1 MLETARITSLLH
13 DLSAGREGAMD
24 ELMSVVYSDL
34 ERVAHRHMHERF
46 GQGMNRLTLEPAALV
61 NESFLRLLRQRQGF
75 ENRQQFFAIATR
87 IMLRVL
93 IDYCRQ
99 RAAAK
104 RGGDGA
110 ARESLDRITITFDD
124 ALASSD
130 QSNHVGGAG
139 EIDVDALSA
148 AIDGLEALDPRK
160 ADVVRMRVVWG
171 LPHEAIAEALDIS
184 VPTVE
189 RDWRFA
195 RAWLANAV
203 AGGEKQAE
211 APNHQG

>member
-1 MLETARITSLLH
+1 MIETARITSLLE
-13 DLSAGREGAMD
+13 DLSSGREGAMD

-34 ERVAHRHMHERF
+34 ERVAHRHLHERF
-46 GQGMNRLTLEPAALV
+46 GAGIGRLTLEPAALV

-75 ENRQQFFAIATR
+75 ANREQFFAIATR
-87 IMLRVL
+87 VMLRVL

-104 RGGDGA
+104 RGGDLT
-110 ARESLDRITITFDD
+110 RVSITFDD
-124 ALASSD
+124 TAGSGESPNHTAQIDLQALNEALATL
-130 QSNHVGGAG
+130 
-139 EIDVDALSA
+139 EKLDA
-148 AIDGLEALDPRK
+148 RK
-160 ADVVRMRVVWG
+160 ADIVRMRVVWA
-171 LPHEAIAEALDIS
+171 LPHDAIAEALGVS

-203 AGGEKQAE
+203 ATGQR
-211 APNHQG
+211 PDMDFRPIQ